1 MNILLD
7 TNILIWFLENSQKL
21 KPEIIEIIEEEKNSV
36 FVSIV
41 SFFEITIKLK
51 IEKLKLSD
59 SLKKV
64 FETTEKSDI
73 KILELDKKHILQYED
88 LEFDDDHKD
97 PFDRLL
103 ISIAIQEKLTIISS
117 DQKFKNYKHILNLIE
132 A

>member
-1 MNILLD
+1 M
-7 TNILIWFLENSQKL
+7 ENSQKL

-73 KILELDKKHILQYED
+73 KILQLDKKHILQYED